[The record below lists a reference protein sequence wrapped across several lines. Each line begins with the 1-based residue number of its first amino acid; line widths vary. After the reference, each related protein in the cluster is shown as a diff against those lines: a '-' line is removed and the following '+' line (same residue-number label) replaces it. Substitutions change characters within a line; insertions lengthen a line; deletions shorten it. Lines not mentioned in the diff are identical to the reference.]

1 MNYRSM
7 ISPTQ
12 SRRQAA
18 ISRVLF
24 LSTLLF
30 CVGSHALSIVLLC
43 GRSHAADEPQLT
55 GDDVLLLVRKS
66 QAQQYLQGLTG
77 KLRNSETGQS
87 WPMELTMRDS
97 VIRFLL
103 REPNEIINLDLNNN
117 GTKLSRVVSGGK
129 TEISASL
136 YAERVRNTDI
146 NFEDLS
152 MRFLYWPN
160 ARIVGEDTFSF
171 QKCWHVRVTNPDG
184 RGPYGTVDAWVAK
197 GNGAMMQME
206 AYDAQGR
213 KVKQFLVRK
222 GQKYQ
227 GAYILKQMRV
237 ETFDP
242 ATRKVKGVTYL
253 EIDDPK

>member
-1 MNYRSM
+1 MITLNKFFRSTVLRLIPTGAAMLHM
-7 ISPTQ
+7 I
-12 SRRQAA
+12 
-18 ISRVLF
+18 F
-24 LSTLLF
+24 LPG
-30 CVGSHALSIVLLC
+30 VVN
-43 GRSHAADEPQLT
+43 AADEPEPT
-55 GDDVLLLVRKS
+55 GDEVLLLVRKS

-77 KLRNSETGQS
+77 RLRSNETGQS
-87 WPMELTMRDS
+87 WPLELTMREN
-97 VIRFLL
+97 VVRFLF
-103 REPNEIINLDLNNN
+103 REPNEIINLDLNNS
-117 GTKLSRVVSGGK
+117 GTRLSRIVAGGK
-129 TEISASL
+129 IDMPMSL
-136 YAERVRNTDI
+136 YSERVRNTDI
-146 NFEDLS
+146 NYEDLS

-160 ARIVGEDTFSF
+160 AKIMGEDTFSL

-197 GNGAMMQME
+197 NSGAMMQMQ
-206 AYDAQGR
+206 AFDGQGR

-242 ATRKVKGVTYL
+242 ATLKVKGITYL

>member
-1 MNYRSM
+1 MKNQPMHPKSL
-7 ISPTQ
+7 ICLWILTLF
-12 SRRQAA
+12 AA
-18 ISRVLF
+18 PLP
-24 LSTLLF
+24 
-30 CVGSHALSIVLLC
+30 
-43 GRSHAADEPQLT
+43 AADEPALS

-77 KLRNSETGQS
+77 KLRSNETGQS
-87 WPMELTMRDS
+87 WPMELTMREN
-97 VIRFLL
+97 VIRFLF
-103 REPNEIINLDLNNN
+103 RQPNEIINLDLNNS

-129 TEISASL
+129 VEMPTTL
-136 YAERVRNTDI
+136 YGERVRNTDI
-146 NFEDLS
+146 NYEDIS

-160 ARIVGEDTFSF
+160 AKIIGEDSFSL

-184 RGPYGTVDAWVAK
+184 RGPYGTVDVWVAK
-197 GNGAMMQME
+197 SSGAMMKME
-206 AYDAQGR
+206 AYNAQGQ

-242 ATRKVKGVTYL
+242 ATKDVKGITYL

>member
-1 MNYRSM
+1 M
-7 ISPTQ
+7 ISERKFRGRAAALLPALGLAVLHALLL
-12 SRRQAA
+12 RHAAGAAEEQAA
-18 ISRVLF
+18 S
-24 LSTLLF
+24 
-30 CVGSHALSIVLLC
+30 G
-43 GRSHAADEPQLT
+43 DE
-55 GDDVLLLVRKS
+55 VLLLVRKS

-77 KLRNSETGQS
+77 RLRSNETGQT
-87 WPMELTMRDS
+87 WPMELTMREN
-97 VIRFLL
+97 VIRFLF
-103 REPNEIINLDLNNN
+103 RNPNEIINLDLSNN
-117 GTKLSRVVSGGK
+117 GTKLSRVAAGGRS
-129 TEISASL
+129 EISTSL

-146 NFEDLS
+146 NYEDIS

-160 ARIVGEDTFSF
+160 AKIMGEDTFSF

-184 RGPYGTVDAWVAK
+184 RGPYSTVDVWVAK
-197 GNGAMMQME
+197 SSGAMMKME

-242 ATRKVKGVTYL
+242 ETRDVKGITYL

>member
-1 MNYRSM
+1 MSKAKRMKNRSM
-7 ISPTQ
+7 TSGRRP
-12 SRRQAA
+12 SRRGGALLRALALGVAHSILFQAA
-18 ISRVLF
+18 
-24 LSTLLF
+24 
-30 CVGSHALSIVLLC
+30 
-43 GRSHAADEPQLT
+43 AAPAEDAQPSGDE
-55 GDDVLLLVRKS
+55 VLLLVRKS

-77 KLRNSETGQS
+77 RLRSHETGQS

-97 VIRFLL
+97 VIRFLF
-103 REPNEIINLDLNNN
+103 REPNEIINLDLNNS
-117 GTKLSRVVSGGK
+117 GTKLSRVVPGGK
-129 TEISASL
+129 SDISTSL

-146 NFEDLS
+146 NYEDIS

-160 ARIVGEDTFSF
+160 AKILGEDTFSF

-184 RGPYGTVDAWVAK
+184 RGPYGTVDVWVAK
-197 GNGAMMQME
+197 SSGAMMKME
-206 AYDAQGR
+206 AFDAQGR

-237 ETFDP
+237 ESFDP
-242 ATRKVKGVTYL
+242 ATRDVKGITYL

>member
-1 MNYRSM
+1 MLHM
-7 ISPTQ
+7 I
-12 SRRQAA
+12 
-18 ISRVLF
+18 F
-24 LSTLLF
+24 LPG
-30 CVGSHALSIVLLC
+30 VVN
-43 GRSHAADEPQLT
+43 AADEPEPT
-55 GDDVLLLVRKS
+55 GDEVLLLVRKS

-77 KLRNSETGQS
+77 RLRSNETGQS
-87 WPMELTMRDS
+87 WPLELTMREN
-97 VIRFLL
+97 VVRFLF
-103 REPNEIINLDLNNN
+103 REPNEIINLDLNNS
-117 GTKLSRVVSGGK
+117 GTRLSRIVAGGK
-129 TEISASL
+129 IDMPMSL
-136 YAERVRNTDI
+136 YSERVRNTDI
-146 NFEDLS
+146 NYEDLS

-160 ARIVGEDTFSF
+160 AKIMGEDTFSL

-197 GNGAMMQME
+197 NSGAMMQMQ
-206 AYDAQGR
+206 AFDGQGR

-242 ATRKVKGVTYL
+242 ATLKVKGITYL

>member
-1 MNYRSM
+1 M
-7 ISPTQ
+7 ISGRKFRP
-12 SRRQAA
+12 RVAA
-18 ISRVLF
+18 LLLTPGLAVLHAI
-24 LSTLLF
+24 LF
-30 CVGSHALSIVLLC
+30 QPAG
-43 GRSHAADEPQLT
+43 AAAEEPQSS
-55 GDDVLLLVRKS
+55 GDEVLLLVRKS

-77 KLRNSETGQS
+77 KLRSSETGQS
-87 WPMELTMRDS
+87 WPMELTMREN
-97 VIRFLL
+97 VIRFLF
-103 REPNEIINLDLNNN
+103 REPNEIINLDLSNS
-117 GTKLSRVVSGGK
+117 GTKLSRVVAGGK
-129 TEISASL
+129 IDMPPSL

-146 NFEDLS
+146 NYEDLS

-160 ARIVGEDTFSF
+160 AKIMGEDTFSF

-184 RGPYGTVDAWVAK
+184 RGPYGTVDVWVAK
-197 GNGAMMQME
+197 SSGAMMKME
-206 AYDAQGR
+206 AYDSQGR

-242 ATRKVKGVTYL
+242 ATRDVKGITYL